1 MILLKDFVSTPILIL
16 CLLLGA
22 WDFYNRV
29 YINNPSSDKL
39 VLNAPKLATLSEPTR
54 ELVETINAWILNR
67 QGSTDLTKINV
78 NKAHEKVDESLQSG
92 KLKELWIDDLR
103 YSLTGVFKTGNQK
116 AFATLNSMN
125 SENKNNNKKV
135 AVGDS
140 LQGYSVDK
148 ITRTSVILSSPYQN
162 TIELLMFQPQQ
173 VSSEG

>member
-1 MILLKDFVSTPILIL
+1 VKSLISTPTVFL
-16 CLLLGA
+16 CLLIGS
-22 WDFYNRV
+22 WDFYNRI
-29 YINNPSSDKL
+29 YINAPSSDEL
-39 VLNAPKLATLSEPTR
+39 VFSVPSVSAVAEPTK
-54 ELVETINAWILNR
+54 ELVETVNVWILNR
-67 QGSTDLTKINV
+67 QQGDNTKKLNV

-148 ITRTSVILSSPYQN
+148 ITSTSVILSSPYQN